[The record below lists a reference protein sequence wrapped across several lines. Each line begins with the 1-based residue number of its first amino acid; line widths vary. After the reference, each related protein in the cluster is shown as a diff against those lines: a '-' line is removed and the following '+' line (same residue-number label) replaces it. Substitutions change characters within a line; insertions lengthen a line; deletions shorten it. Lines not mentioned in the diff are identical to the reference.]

1 MERSLLPNIV
11 SYLSSI
17 DPFERLGTQEQEALA
32 AAVDIL
38 YLKQG
43 KPLAGEHI
51 VGQGLY
57 LVRTGA
63 VEQYHTDGTLR
74 ARLADGDLF
83 GFSQLYRTG
92 ECDYQL
98 VALENT
104 LLYRIPKTVLLQLM
118 QDNPAVRNHFSSK
131 ESVRLAHSS
140 VKWAG
145 EEMLY
150 LKRVKEVM
158 NRSVAKVHSDT
169 LVQEVAQIM
178 VNSHRS
184 SALVMD
190 NDQLVG
196 VVTDRDMTKR
206 VIAAGLTLNTPISQI
221 MTQHPQTIQSDA
233 LLLEAMEMMM
243 LHNVRSLPVLEGEQ
257 VVGVLTATSLTEK
270 SHVHAVFLIS
280 RIYRQESLIELVSLV
295 PQRQAV
301 FDALHSASVAP
312 TIIQQMMTLIAD
324 AFNKR
329 LLQLAEREFGPPP
342 MEYAWFAAGSQAR
355 QEMHLNSDQDNGI
368 ILAREANQNERAY
381 FHKLAQFVCHGL
393 DACGYPFCPGEMMA
407 NQARWCVSLE
417 QWQKNFRQWVVL
429 PEPQSLLDISV
440 FLDMR
445 FLYGAK
451 PLVEALNQTLLTCVR
466 GNQRFLSIMVA
477 NSLRVSPPLGLFRQF
492 VLTKDG
498 DNRQVLNI
506 KQQAVNLLV
515 ELARIYALN
524 AGCFVPETH
533 KRLACAAKLGVIS
546 HGSKQELQEALN
558 FINQVRFHHQGE
570 QVQHGQPLNN
580 QIAPGELTAFER
592 SHLKDA
598 FRIIARYQEAA
609 KQRYHAGGRLR

>member
-1 MERSLLPNIV
+1 MESSLLPNIV
-11 SYLSSI
+11 SYLSSV
-17 DPFERLGTQEQEALA
+17 DPFERLGEQEQNALA

-43 KPLAGEHI
+43 KCLAGEQI

-63 VEQYHTDGTLR
+63 VEQYHPDGTLR

-83 GFSQLYRTG
+83 GFSQLYRSG
-92 ECDYQL
+92 QCDYQL

-104 LLYRIPKTVLLQLM
+104 LLYRIPKQVLLQLM
-118 QDNPAVRNHFSSK
+118 RDNPAVSHHFSSK
-131 ESVRLAHSS
+131 ESVRLAHSNE
-140 VKWAG
+140 KWSG
-145 EEMLY
+145 EEVFY
-150 LKRVKEVM
+150 LKSVKEVM
-158 NRSVAKVHSDT
+158 NRRVAKVQPCT
-169 LVQEVAQIM
+169 LVQEAAQMM
-178 VNSHRS
+178 VDKHRS
-184 SALVMD
+184 SALVMEGE
-190 NDQLVG
+190 QLVG
-196 VVTDRDMTKR
+196 IVTDRDMTKR
-206 VIAAGLTLNTPISQI
+206 VIAAGLGLNVPVRQI
-221 MTQHPQTIQSDA
+221 MTPDPQTIQSNV
-233 LLLEAMEMMM
+233 LVLEAMEMMM
-243 LHNVRSLPVLEGEQ
+243 QHNVRSLPVLEGQQ
-257 VVGVLTATSLTEK
+257 VAGVLTATSLTEK

-280 RIYRQESLIELVSLV
+280 RIYRQESVTELVSMV

-301 FDALHSASVAP
+301 FDALLSANVAP
-312 TIIQQMMTLIAD
+312 SIIQQMMTQIAD

-329 LLQLAEREFGPPP
+329 LLQLAEREFGTAP
-342 MEYAWFAAGSQAR
+342 MDYAWFVAGSQAR

-368 ILAREANQNERAY
+368 ILAREANDEEQLY
-381 FHKLAQFVCHGL
+381 FQKLTQFVCHGL
-393 DACGYPFCPGEMMA
+393 DACGYRLCPGDMMA
-407 NQARWCVSLE
+407 NQARWCVSLA
-417 QWQKNFRQWVVL
+417 QWQSNFRQWVVL
-429 PEPQSLLDISV
+429 PEAQSLLDISV

-451 PLVEALNQTLLTCVR
+451 ALVEQLNQTLLTCVR

-506 KQQAVNLLV
+506 KQQAVNLIV

-524 AGCFVPETH
+524 AGCLSPETG
-533 KRLACAAKLGVIS
+533 KRLAYAAEFGVIS
-546 HGSKQELQEALN
+546 YASKQELQEALN

-570 QVQHGQPLNN
+570 QVQAGNILNN
-580 QIAPGELTAFER
+580 QIAPSELTAFER
-592 SHLKDA
+592 NHLKDA

>member
-1 MERSLLPNIV
+1 MESALLPNIV

-17 DPFERLGTQEQEALA
+17 DPFERLGEQEQNALA

-43 KPLAGEHI
+43 KSLAGEQI

-63 VEQYHTDGTLR
+63 VEQYHNDGTLR
-74 ARLADGDLF
+74 ARLAEGDLF

-98 VALENT
+98 IALENT
-104 LLYRIPKTVLLQLM
+104 LLYRIPKNVLLQLM

-131 ESVRLAHSS
+131 ESVRLAQSS
-140 VKWAG
+140 VKWTG

-150 LKRVKEVM
+150 LKRVKDVM
-158 NRSVAKVHSDT
+158 NGSIARVHSQTPVQKVAK
-169 LVQEVAQIM
+169 IM
-178 VNSHRS
+178 VDRHRS

-190 NDQLVG
+190 DDQLVG

-206 VIAAGLTLNTPISQI
+206 VIAAGLGLNVPVSQI
-221 MTQHPQTIQSDA
+221 MTKHPQTIQSDA

-257 VVGVLTATSLTEK
+257 VTGVLTATSLTEK

-280 RIYRQESLIELVSLV
+280 RIYRQESLSELVSMV

-301 FDALHSASVAP
+301 FDALLSASVAP
-312 TIIQQMMTLIAD
+312 AIIQQMMTLIAD

-329 LLQLAEREFGPPP
+329 LLQLAERELGSPP

-368 ILAREANQNERAY
+368 ILAREANHEEQAY
-381 FHKLAQFVCHGL
+381 FQKLAQFVCHGL
-393 DACGYPFCPGEMMA
+393 DACGYVLCPGEMMA
-407 NQARWCVSLE
+407 SQARWCVSLA
-417 QWQKNFRQWVVL
+417 QWQRNFRQWVVL

-445 FLYGAK
+445 FLYGSK
-451 PLVEALNQTLLTCVR
+451 GLIDKLNQTLLACVR

-498 DNRQVLNI
+498 DDRHVLNI
-506 KQQAVNLLV
+506 KQQAVNLII

-524 AGCFVPETH
+524 AGCFVPETN
-533 KRLACAAKLGVIS
+533 KRLEAAAEHGVIS
-546 HGSKQELQEALN
+546 HASKQELQEALK
-558 FINQVRFHHQGE
+558 FINQVRFHHQSG
-570 QVQHGQPLNN
+570 QVQHGKKVNN
-580 QIAPGELTAFER
+580 QIAPGDLTAFER
-592 SHLKDA
+592 NHLKDA